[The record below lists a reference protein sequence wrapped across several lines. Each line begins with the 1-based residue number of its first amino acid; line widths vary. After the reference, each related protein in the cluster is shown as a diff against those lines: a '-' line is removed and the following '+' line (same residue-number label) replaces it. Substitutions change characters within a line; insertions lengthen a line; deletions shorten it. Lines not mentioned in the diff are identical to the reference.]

1 MTTTTIRAYDLYR
14 QLPSLSRPDLGCWLA
29 QLHIY
34 SAGTIE
40 GTGMA
45 TIMDRK
51 AAEYEVNAYCHG
63 YPEAYDAALAWLD
76 GLEVITDA
84 DIAYMQEVAD
94 NIDAALAQDATL
106 WEAEPASEAV
116 DLAVDELTGR
126 TYSLAEAEIE
136 WRVETA
142 AMQAA
147 GIRATQLDAQRL
159 EAAPGL
165 AASFAGGFTNVR
177 SLDVEVD
184 LLRMDG
190 EDVKEMLMRV
200 EAFGDQRVQ
209 VMIHRV
215 LGYSVP
221 VWVGVLGQDGVV
233 AEELAAA
240 VKAEWE
246 RLQRYEQAV
255 AAHGEEKK
263 A

>member
-1 MTTTTIRAYDLYR
+1 MATTTIRAYDLYR

-29 QLHIY
+29 QLRIY

-40 GTGMA
+40 GVGLA

-51 AAEYEVNAYCHG
+51 AAEYEVNAYCHD
-63 YPEAYDAALAWLD
+63 YPEARDAALAWID

-84 DIAYMQEVAD
+84 DLTYMQEVAD

-106 WEAEPASEAV
+106 WEAQDEVVMTEAGV
-116 DLAVDELTGR
+116 
-126 TYSLAEAEIE
+126 S
-136 WRVETA
+136 
-142 AMQAA
+142 
-147 GIRATQLDAQRL
+147 ATQLDAQRL

-190 EDVKEMLMRV
+190 EDVKELLVRL
-200 EAFGDQRVQ
+200 EAFSDQRVQ
-209 VMIHRV
+209 VMVHRV

-221 VWVGVLGQDGVV
+221 VWVGALGQDGK
-233 AEELAAA
+233 AASELAAA

-246 RLQRYEQAV
+246 RLQQYEQAV
-255 AAHGEEKK
+255 AAYGEEKK